1 MIPTLR
7 VWPTGSSVRLCVQ
20 ICQTHHFGR
29 RDASVRVIAGTLKGR
44 RLQSPDGIQVRPTS
58 DRLRETL
65 FNILGHR
72 VDSAR
77 VLDACAGTGA
87 LGIEALSRGAVEAVF
102 VEAHPEAAALITS
115 NLAHCHLE
123 DQTVVVVDT
132 LPGAATHAELAVP
145 FDLILLDPPY
155 DDPQIGAILSAIAPR
170 LRRGGTLVLERSKR
184 APSLEAPT
192 LVVVRTVKAGDS
204 VLDFYHN
211 SIEPSPA
218 MRVTA

>member
-1 MIPTLR
+1 M
-7 VWPTGSSVRLCVQ
+7 
-20 ICQTHHFGR
+20 
-29 RDASVRVIAGTLKGR
+29 IAGTLKGR

-72 VDSAR
+72 VDEAR

-87 LGIEALSRGAVEAVF
+87 LGIEALSRGAAEVVF
-102 VEAHPEAAALITS
+102 VEAYPEAAALITS
-115 NLAHCHLE
+115 NLVHCHVE
-123 DQTVVVVDT
+123 GQTVVVVDT
-132 LPGAATHAELAVP
+132 LPGAENHAALADP

-155 DDPQIGAILSAIAPR
+155 DDPQIGAILSVIAPR

-184 APSLEAPT
+184 TPSLEAPT

-211 SIEPSPA
+211 STEPSPA
-218 MRVTA
+218 TRVTE